1 MTRLEYTFKTDTL
14 FKMLFV
20 KYPDLL
26 KQLVAVLLGIKYDSI
41 GQFIITNPE
50 MPPESLG
57 DKFCRLDI
65 NMVVDG
71 QRVDLEIQVNDEG
84 DYPERSLYYWARE
97 FSTGLS
103 EGEGYAELP
112 RTIVINIIAFALFD
126 CEAFHSEFQALEVT
140 RHTPLTD
147 KMNLHY
153 YELPKLPDSLN
164 PGSNKELWLKL
175 FKAETEEELANIE
188 ALEVPMMNA
197 AVQAY
202 RHVSAS
208 PEFREIARLRSKAR
222 HDEAQALNNA
232 RRQGAAE
239 RDVHWQGIF
248 DEQADVIDEQA
259 DVIDEQAGV
268 IGEQAALI
276 AELQAQLS
284 KK

>member
-1 MTRLEYTFKTDTL
+1 MTKLEYTFKTDTL

-50 MPPESLG
+50 MPPDSLG

-71 QRVDLEIQVNDEG
+71 QRVDLEIQVNNQG

-103 EGEGYAELP
+103 EGEDYSELP
-112 RTIVINIIAFALFD
+112 RTIIINIIAFKLFD

-140 RHTPLTD
+140 RHTQLTD
-147 KMNLHY
+147 KMSLHY
-153 YELPKLPDSLN
+153 YELPKLPDSID
-164 PGSNKELWLKL
+164 PGNSKELWLKL
-175 FKAETEEELANIE
+175 FKAETEEELKNIE
-188 ALEVPMMNA
+188 ALEVPMMSE

-202 RHVSAS
+202 RHVTAS
-208 PEFREIARLRSKAR
+208 SEFRERARLWSKAR

-232 RRQGAAE
+232 RREERAKLQG
-239 RDVHWQGIF
+239 
-248 DEQADVIDEQA
+248 VIDEQA
-259 DVIDEQAGV
+259 AR
-268 IGEQAALI
+268 I
-276 AELQAQLS
+276 AELEAQLG
-284 KK
+284 KQ